1 MVARISYVATRIV
14 MLSLYTVVHEYVS
27 SEVLTK
33 NSDYFGKARLTR
45 SHVRVHAMLPRSV
58 YKSCFE
64 SRIPD

>member
-33 NSDYFGKARLTR
+33 NSDYFGKAR
-45 SHVRVHAMLPRSV
+45 HVRVHAMLPRSV